1 MLNLPLACM
10 NSKIRTMIGSSVGHV
25 EEVDMDEDGVGWGK
39 FFKVKIRVDLTK
51 PLMRGKPL
59 KVQGVSMWIDFQYEW
74 LPRFCFSCG
83 VVQHG
88 PVGCTKR
95 FNPPL

>member
-39 FFKVKIRVDLTK
+39 FLRVKIRVDLTK
-51 PLMRGKPL
+51 PLMRGRRL
-59 KVQGVSMWIDFQYEW
+59 KVQGVSMWIDFQYER
-74 LPRFCFSCG
+74 LSRFCFSCG
-83 VVQHG
+83 VVQHRLM
-88 PVGCTKR
+88 GCTKS
-95 FNPPL
+95 FNSPS